1 MCAQAFVCPGTALK
15 SENNFQGS
23 FFVFYAV
30 SPRDITKVLRLVVSA
45 LIFLDILLALKY
57 AYFTS

>member
-15 SENNFQGS
+15 SENNIQES
-23 FFVFYAV
+23 FLIFYPV
-30 SPRDITKVLRLVVSA
+30 SPRDKAKVLRLVVSA